1 MTLDVLRLCFY
12 VFHNLPLVGSRYIKF
27 FRECFILSNIPKS
40 KRSES
45 KLEALHSAYVL
56 RRKITAELMATFGY
70 SQKKLEAHLKKMTD
84 YVEDPE
90 EREKMSQAIR
100 KTEDDFNSWF
110 IMRER
115 DRVADFC
122 QGITEHLRAANTIW
136 PTCMS
141 EFEERRLEMDRAL
154 VCCNKLQDELQY
166 IAETLPSDKNKFMNI
181 VLEVQ
186 AEFDMIKKLRQS
198 DNRFLKTI
206 KKQQDSG

>member
-1 MTLDVLRLCFY
+1 M
-12 VFHNLPLVGSRYIKF
+12 
-27 FRECFILSNIPKS
+27 SNIPKS

-45 KLEALHSAYVL
+45 KLEALHKAYEL

-70 SQKKLEAHLKKMTD
+70 SQKKLEAHIQKMTSH
-84 YVEDPE
+84 VQDPE
-90 EREKMSQAIR
+90 EREKMSKVIR
-100 KTEDDFNSWF
+100 EVEDDFASWF
-110 IMRER
+110 IKRER
-115 DRVADFC
+115 DKIADFC

-136 PTCMS
+136 PTNMS

-166 IAETLPSDKNKFMNI
+166 VAETLPADKNKYMNI

-206 KKQQDSG
+206 KKQQNLG